1 MDANNTIYFRRPASF
16 YGDPWRGALPCGNGK
31 TGILMHGWVSRENI
45 VINNHALW
53 CDGITGE
60 KLPDISSALEDTRK
74 AVDCGEYKKAN
85 NMISSAL
92 AESGFRSAHKIPVP
106 LGSLRIT
113 FPVEK
118 AFSAYRRGINMET
131 GEIFAEFDI
140 GGDFFERKMFV
151 SRADDIAVVKISG
164 STPHENFLWLEP
176 QNNFDPA
183 SAQYIARLAPS
194 RKSAADTD
202 ENRGFYCYSADIGQ
216 KTFGMAMRVSGAAK
230 IKKLYQTEAG
240 ADTLNTYG
248 ENITVLIK
256 TFVTSSGET
265 AGIFGDM
272 RKMMD
277 GIARCFES
285 EELYDVLLER
295 HAALHKPLYES
306 VKLRLP
312 DKTHAHD
319 TPAETLLDE
328 AYDSKAPNLL
338 LEQLW
343 KFGRYLFICGTAE
356 DSNPFPLY
364 GLWHGTYNLPWCAH
378 VANEN
383 VQMIYWHAYAGGLE
397 YAYRALIKYYTSE
410 LGSYRLNAKNI
421 FGCRGI
427 HVPVYTSPEN
437 SQPCVAVPVITN
449 YIGAAGWLACMF
461 HDYYLYT
468 GDLELL
474 ESDILPFMYE
484 TALFYEDYVKYDE
497 NGKCL
502 ICPSV
507 SPENTPANLMPD
519 EYGEFMGH
527 PCPSVKNSTMDFAI
541 MKDLFSRLISLSFEL
556 DEKKYAAYKEKI
568 RAWAEIV
575 LKIPEYMINSDGA
588 VKEWMSPDLDDNYNH
603 RHLSH
608 IYPVFPGN
616 EINCRTGGPLF
627 GAFKKAVELRLLRGQ
642 SGWSLAHMSC
652 IWSRLKEAGKAVECL
667 DTLAKGCLGDNLFTT
682 HNDYRHMGA
691 SMDLGGA
698 FAPVQLDANM
708 GAVNAI
714 QEMLLRHSGGR
725 LFVLPAVDFSRIE
738 AGFVENMR
746 FIGGEADIS
755 WEGGKLEFTLRARR
769 GLKLSVV
776 LPEKYGGAQIEI
788 DLKQRGEYTY
798 RS

>member
-1 MDANNTIYFRRPASF
+1 MSHTIYFRRPASF

-31 TGILMHGWVSRENI
+31 TGVLMHGWVSRENI

-60 KLPDISSALEDTRK
+60 KLPDISFALEETRK
-74 AVDCGEYKKAN
+74 AVDCGEYKNAN
-85 NMISSAL
+85 NMISAAL

-106 LGSLRIT
+106 LGSLKII
-113 FPVEK
+113 FPVDK
-118 AFSAYRRGINMET
+118 AFSAYKRGVNMET
-131 GEIFAEFDI
+131 GEVFARFSI

-151 SRADDIAVVKISG
+151 SRADDIAVIKISG
-164 STPHENFLWLEP
+164 SAAHENFLWLEP

-194 RKSAADTD
+194 QKRASDTNENCGFYYYSAA
-202 ENRGFYCYSADIGQ
+202 IGE
-216 KTFGMAMRVSGAAK
+216 KTFGMAMRVCGAEK
-230 IKKLYQTEAG
+230 IKKIYQSEAG
-240 ADTLNTYG
+240 ADTINTYG
-248 ENITVLIK
+248 DDITVLIK
-256 TFVTSSGET
+256 TFVFSNGGRAEMS
-265 AGIFGDM
+265 GDM
-272 RKMMD
+272 REMID
-277 GIARCFES
+277 SVSGGLEAG
-285 EELYDVLLER
+285 ELYDVLLGR

-306 VKLRLP
+306 AKVRLF
-312 DKTHAHD
+312 DKTYGYE

-328 AYDSKAPNLL
+328 AYDAKAPNLL

-383 VQMIYWHAYAGGLE
+383 VQMIYWHACAGGLE
-397 YAYRALIKYYTSE
+397 YAFKALIKYYTSS
-410 LGSYRLNAKNI
+410 LDSCRLNAKNI

-427 HVPVYTSPEN
+427 HIPVYTSPEN

-468 GDLELL
+468 GDFELL

-484 TALFYEDYVKYDE
+484 TALFYEDYIKYDE

-502 ICPSV
+502 IYPSV
-507 SPENTPANLMPD
+507 SPENTPGNLMPD
-519 EYGEFMGH
+519 AYAEFMGH

-541 MKDLFSRLISLSFEL
+541 MKELFSKLLSLSPEL
-556 DEKKYAAYKEKI
+556 DEKKYMAYKEKI
-568 RAWAEIV
+568 RVWGEMIP
-575 LKIPEYMINSDGA
+575 KIPEYMINSDGA
-588 VKEWMSPDLDDNYNH
+588 VKEWMSPELDDNYNH

-616 EINCRTGGPLF
+616 EINSRTGGPLF
-627 GAFKKAVELRLLRGQ
+627 GAFKKAVELRLLKGQ

-652 IWSRLKEAGKAVECL
+652 IWSRLEEAEKAAECL
-667 DTLAKGCLGDNLFTT
+667 DTLAKSCLGDNLFTT

-691 SMDLGGA
+691 SLDLGGA

-714 QEMLLRHSGGR
+714 QEMLLRHTGEK
-725 LFVLPAVDFSRIE
+725 LFLLPAVDFSRIE
-738 AGFVENMR
+738 EGSVENMR
-746 FIGGEADIS
+746 FVGGEADIS
-755 WEGGKLEFTLRARR
+755 WDGGKLEFALRARR
-769 GLKLSVV
+769 DLKLTVV
-776 LPEKYGGAQIEI
+776 LPEKYGGANIEV
-788 DLKQRGEYTY
+788 DLKQRGEYIY
-798 RS
+798 